1 MCACLIR
8 LHFFTIKTL
17 KGNNQYLKFFHR
29 DSNKVKIAC
38 KTNTACWMWW
48 SISNHAQTYLDLS
61 GLNLIGLGSDLATL
75 EVSQS
80 DRLIEFKFK
89 CLFIIYYTNL
99 QMIEWNVFLLSQIAG
114 FFGHQYLWKEAISTF
129 TGLPKND
136 SI

>member
-17 KGNNQYLKFFHR
+17 KGNNQCLKFFHR
-29 DSNKVKIAC
+29 DSNKVKRAC

-61 GLNLIGLGSDLATL
+61 GLNLIGLRSDLATL